1 MVNNLFKKTLID
13 GAAELGITLKP
24 GQLVLFEKYYQ
35 MVIDTN
41 KSVNLTAITD
51 EQEFIVKHLID
62 SLTCLYAINIKKG
75 ARVLDVGTGAGFPG
89 IPLAVCRPDLLL
101 TMVEATKKKV
111 RFLEEVIQGLALRN
125 VKILHTRA
133 EDFGRKKAYREKY
146 DVVVSRAVAPLA
158 VLAEYCLPPLRTNG
172 VFISMKGPNTKEEV
186 IAAQNALAVL
196 GGVIEDTIGIRLPYL
211 GDERKL
217 IIISKVR
224 SSPDAF
230 PRRAGIPAKKPL

>member
-1 MVNNLFKKTLID
+1 MVNNFKKTLFG
-13 GAAELGITLKP
+13 GAIELGITLESD
-24 GQLVLFEKYYQ
+24 QLVLLEKYYRL
-35 MVIDTN
+35 VIETN
-41 KSVNLTAITD
+41 KSINLTAITD
-51 EQEFIVKHLID
+51 EREFIVKHLID
-62 SLTCLYAINIKKG
+62 SLTCLYAIYIKKG

-89 IPLAVCRPDLLL
+89 IPLAVGRPDLLL
-101 TMVEATKKKV
+101 TMVEATEKKV
-111 RFLEEVIQGLALRN
+111 RFLEEVVQELALRN

-146 DVVVSRAVAPLA
+146 DIVVSRAVAPLA

-186 IAAQNALAVL
+186 VAAQNALAVL
-196 GGVIEDTIGIRLPYL
+196 GGVIKDTIVIRLPYL

-224 SSPDAF
+224 STPDTY

>member
-1 MVNNLFKKTLID
+1 MVNNFKKTLSG
-13 GAAELGITLKP
+13 GAIELGITLESD
-24 GQLVLFEKYYQ
+24 QLVLLEKYYR
-35 MVIDTN
+35 MVIETN
-41 KSVNLTAITD
+41 KSINLTAITD
-51 EQEFIVKHLID
+51 EREFIVKHLID
-62 SLTCLYAINIKKG
+62 SLTCLYAIYIKKG

-89 IPLAVCRPDLLL
+89 IPLAVGRPDLLL
-101 TMVEATKKKV
+101 TMVEATEKKV
-111 RFLEEVIQGLALRN
+111 RFLEEVVQELALRN

-146 DVVVSRAVAPLA
+146 DIVVSRAVAPLA

-186 IAAQNALAVL
+186 VAAQNALAVL
-196 GGVIEDTIGIRLPYL
+196 GGVIKDTIVIRLPYL

-224 SSPDAF
+224 STPDTY

>member
-1 MVNNLFKKTLID
+1 MNNFKKTLSG
-13 GAAELGITLKP
+13 GAIELGITLESD
-24 GQLVLFEKYYQ
+24 QLVLLEKYYR
-35 MVIDTN
+35 MVIETN
-41 KSVNLTAITD
+41 KSINLTAITD
-51 EQEFIVKHLID
+51 EREFIVKHLID
-62 SLTCLYAINIKKG
+62 SLTCLYAIYIKKG

-89 IPLAVCRPDLLL
+89 IPLAVGRPDLLL
-101 TMVEATKKKV
+101 TMVEATEKKV
-111 RFLEEVIQGLALRN
+111 RFLEEVVQELALRN

-146 DVVVSRAVAPLA
+146 DIVVSRAVAPLA

-186 IAAQNALAVL
+186 VAAQNALAVL
-196 GGVIEDTIGIRLPYL
+196 GGVIKDTIVIRLPYL

-224 SSPDAF
+224 STPDTY

>member
-1 MVNNLFKKTLID
+1 MVNNFKKTLFG
-13 GAAELGITLKP
+13 GAIELGITLESD
-24 GQLVLFEKYYQ
+24 QLVLLEKYYR
-35 MVIDTN
+35 MVIETN
-41 KSVNLTAITD
+41 KSINLTAITD
-51 EQEFIVKHLID
+51 EREFIVKHLID
-62 SLTCLYAINIKKG
+62 SLTCLYAIYIKKG

-89 IPLAVCRPDLLL
+89 IPLAVGRPDLLL
-101 TMVEATKKKV
+101 TMVEATEKKV
-111 RFLEEVIQGLALRN
+111 RFLEEVVQELALRN

-146 DVVVSRAVAPLA
+146 DIVVSRAVAPLA

-186 IAAQNALAVL
+186 VAAQNALAVL
-196 GGVIEDTIGIRLPYL
+196 GGVIKDTIVIRLPYL

-224 SSPDAF
+224 STPDTY